1 MDVSY
6 GNPVIVFSF
15 AGTDRLTGSPV
26 QFESRY
32 SYFGQATIYFPNSIE
47 DGTNPTDPTSGLQ
60 LSIEAFNERYP
71 NGVESFIGTLYGFD
85 DTGEI
90 IIYEVFSLQNNEALI
105 INREDGTY
113 TQILS
118 ENGQY
123 IQIQGSL
130 NTNET
135 TTTSSDQ
142 ATFAALSSSLSFI
155 NFDAFNS
162 SHLTPVNE
170 DTQDG
175 LYQVN
180 LDQFDELFNLPIDPS
195 IVITEAYVEI
205 RSDLL
210 LVYVNGWNE
219 ETGQYVTYYLVL
231 EALNQD
237 VYLIDYLE

>member
-1 MDVSY
+1 
-6 GNPVIVFSF
+6 
-15 AGTDRLTGSPV
+15 
-26 QFESRY
+26 
-32 SYFGQATIYFPNSIE
+32 
-47 DGTNPTDPTSGLQ
+47 
-60 LSIEAFNERYP
+60 
-71 NGVESFIGTLYGFD
+71 
-85 DTGEI
+85 
-90 IIYEVFSLQNNEALI
+90 
-105 INREDGTY
+105 
-113 TQILS
+113 
-118 ENGQY
+118 
-123 IQIQGSL
+123 
-130 NTNET
+130 
-135 TTTSSDQ
+135 
-142 ATFAALSSSLSFI
+142 
-155 NFDAFNS
+155 
-162 SHLTPVNE
+162 VNE